1 MIKQEQFE
9 ANKGKIRRRNPRRT
23 DNTMTRGKNEP
34 NGKHWSTKPHTENS
48 RLINS
53 FPTNNQMNSCAQE
66 RLTVHVALLVF
77 TDEHNSFLGTNVF
90 QSLSTQHQ
98 FQIIINAHVNF

>member
-1 MIKQEQFE
+1 MV
-9 ANKGKIRRRNPRRT
+9 
-23 DNTMTRGKNEP
+23 RGKNEP

-66 RLTVHVALLVF
+66 WLTVHVALVVF